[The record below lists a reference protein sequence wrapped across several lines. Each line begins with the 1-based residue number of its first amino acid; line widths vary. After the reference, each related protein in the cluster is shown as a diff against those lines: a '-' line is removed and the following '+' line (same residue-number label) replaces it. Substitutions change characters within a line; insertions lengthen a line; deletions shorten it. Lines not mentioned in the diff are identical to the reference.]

1 MSLDYDRFD
10 PSGCGF
16 PRPRVPVLAPL
27 TPAQLAAPRPEPG
40 TARRHYARGRYALQ
54 AAYTLAGVGP
64 GAALLAPAYHCRTML
79 DGALA
84 LGAEVALYPLTP
96 ELHPD
101 LDGLRR
107 AAARCRTRPAAV
119 LATHYFGL
127 PRDIAALAAWC
138 RDEGIALV
146 EDCSHALIEADP
158 GAPGR
163 APLGRT
169 GRWAVSSP
177 YKFFPCPDGGWLWA
191 HGDAPLPETA
201 PRPATLGD
209 ELRGLR
215 LAAGQWRHPAT
226 APDASGVEAAL
237 AALGPGDAGRDW
249 LERGGTTSAD
259 YRGQDSGRAGL
270 RVSRWIERRTALAP
284 LVERRRARYAQWVAE
299 LSGLAGIRPLLPA
312 LPAHVA
318 PYMLPLLVDDPAAL
332 FYPLKR
338 IGMPIWRWDDMA
350 VSDCAVARRYRQGL
364 FHLPCHQAL
373 DDAEMAWMT
382 TAVRAAARQAPPRTR
397 ETSG

>member
-10 PSGCGF
+10 PAACGF

-27 TPAQLAAPRPEPG
+27 TPAQLGAPRPAPA
-40 TARRHYARGRYALQ
+40 TPRRHYARGRYALQ
-54 AAYTLAGVGP
+54 AAYTLAGVGR
-64 GAALLAPAYHCRTML
+64 GGALLAPAYHCRTML

-84 LGAEVALYPLTP
+84 LGAEVVPYPLTP

-107 AAARCRTRPAAV
+107 AAAACRTRPAAV

-138 RDEGIALV
+138 RDEGLALV
-146 EDCSHALIEADP
+146 EDCSHALVEADP

-163 APLGRT
+163 APLGAT

-191 HGDAPLPETA
+191 NGGAPLPA
-201 PRPATLGD
+201 PPRAAGLAD
-209 ELRGLR
+209 EARGLR
-215 LAAGQWRHPAT
+215 QAWAQWRRPPV
-226 APDASGVEAAL
+226 APDAAALEAAFAAL
-237 AALGPGDAGRDW
+237 APGEPGRDW
-249 LERGGTTSAD
+249 LEHDGGTSAD
-259 YRGQDSGRAGL
+259 YRGADAGRAGL
-270 RVSRWIERRTALAP
+270 RVSRWIERRSVLES
-284 LVERRRARYAQWVAE
+284 LVQARRRHYAQWVDA
-299 LSGLAGIRPLLPA
+299 LAGLPGLRPLLPA

-318 PYMLPLLVDDPAAL
+318 PYMVPVLVDEPAAL
-332 FYPLKR
+332 FPPLKR
-338 IGMPIWRWDDMA
+338 LGLPIWRWDDMA
-350 VSDCAVARRYRQGL
+350 VSGCEVSRRYRQGL

-373 DDAEMAWMT
+373 DAAAMAWMT
-382 TAVRAAARQAPPRTR
+382 GAVRRAARRPPP
-397 ETSG
+397 